1 MKNIIRFASVVALA
15 FIAVSC
21 NEKIDAGLNDGMG
34 YITITTQVEPQVK
47 AGYEG
52 TTTLPSEFYID
63 ITQNSQVVYQ
73 GNVRRDE
80 SSSNSNR
87 YYFLNGATPQW
98 KSRNLNNVSI
108 KAVSVGG
115 YDRSTGVM
123 SISTDQQLVNSADP
137 ESAIKASDLLGAK
150 TNDGITVSGNNINVS
165 FRHLMSKL
173 YVKYNKSSSINI
185 SKITLQNICIK
196 GGYSFAEMNYDANT
210 SLGYGSVD
218 MFHNA
223 TAQEAEAIFFPYTAT
238 TAPSLNVVTT
248 DGKEIPCPI
257 SLDKI
262 GGKFVAGKRYI
273 MNIIISGSSIEGAE
287 ITMVQDW
294 NPDSNSIKVTG
305 ERVLWVGTSIPAGNA
320 LLNYPMLVDGAMNCT
335 VVNKAVGGSVVST
348 STDKAASKTMAQW
361 DDYENSTNTGPYSGI
376 HLEYG
381 ALSQTRSEIESTY
394 TSTLQSAYTKVNPKP
409 NWDWDQSWQK
419 KRDAWVKTH
428 LDKLKELSYESLIMD
443 YIDGTKDN
451 CTTVIIDHGY
461 NDLGNMIFL
470 GGAFPTTE
478 GQVRG
483 YDHLMDLKNQKITLS
498 DYQKV
503 VDGNVNTKGQGRNY
517 IQSMAKIIDAI
528 QTKYPNVRIIIGN
541 YFAFNSPYV
550 TNQYKALHETPG
562 NAAYQEFP
570 DYAKFTNLICHSN
583 EAIAGYF
590 DLGIVNVY
598 KYLSIDDS
606 MFYNPDHCTAPNDLD
621 YSKFCPDGVH
631 PSNPSAVRAIADVYI
646 SELDGVVG
654 SKE

>member
-1 MKNIIRFASVVALA
+1 MKNILKTFCVFTVLVAA
-15 FIAVSC
+15 MSC
-21 NEKIDAGLNDGMG
+21 NEKIEVDLNDAQN
-34 YITITTQVEPQVK
+34 YITITSEVAPQVK

-52 TTTLPSEFYID
+52 TTVLPSSFYID
-63 ITQNSQVVYQ
+63 IRHNSEVVYQ
-73 GNVRRDE
+73 GLVERNQADG
-80 SSSNSNR
+80 NSNR
-87 YYFLNGATPQW
+87 YYFPEGENPQW
-98 KSRNLNNVSI
+98 RSVNLSNISI
-108 KAVSVGG
+108 KAITESSG
-115 YDRSTGVM
+115 YTHTASTVTINENQ
-123 SISTDQQLVNSADP
+123 SSED
-137 ESAIKASDLLGAK
+137 AIKENDLLGASY
-150 TNDGITVSGNNINVS
+150 NDGITVNANNINVT
-165 FRHLMSKL
+165 FKHLMSKL
-173 YVKYNKSSSINI
+173 YIKYNKSSSIEIKSI
-185 SKITLQNICIK
+185 SLKNICTK
-196 GGYSFAEMNYDANT
+196 GGYSFEAMNYANDVT
-210 SLGYGSVD
+210 LGYGNID

-223 TAQEAEAIFFPYTAT
+223 ATQEAEAIFYPYTAT
-238 TAPSLNVVTT
+238 SAPSLNVVTT

-273 MNIIISGSSIEGAE
+273 MNIVISGSSIEGAE
-287 ITMVQDW
+287 ITMVKNW

-320 LLNYPMLVDGAMNCT
+320 LLNYPMLVDYAMNCT
-335 VVNKAVGGSVVST
+335 VINKAVGGSVVST
-348 STDKAASKTMAQW
+348 STDKAAAKTMAQW
-361 DDYENSTNTGPYSGI
+361 DDYNNSTNTGPYSGV

-381 ALSQTRSEIESTY
+381 ALSQTRAEIESTY
-394 TSTLQSAYTKVNPKP
+394 TSTLQSAYTKVNPEPSRGK
-409 NWDWDQSWQK
+409 QSWRE
-419 KRDAWVKTH
+419 KRNAWVKIH

-503 VDGNVNTKGQGRNY
+503 VDGNVNTNGQGRNY

-550 TNQYKALHETPG
+550 TNMFKAQHETPG
-562 NAAYQEFP
+562 TNAYQQFP

-583 EAIAGYF
+583 EAIAGYY

>member
-1 MKNIIRFASVVALA
+1 MVWLVQESNRLLIIMKNILKTFSVFIA
-15 FIAVSC
+15 FIIAISC
-21 NEKIDAGLNDGMG
+21 NEKIVTDLNGTQN
-34 YITITTQVEPQVK
+34 YITITSEVTPQVK

-52 TTTLPSEFYID
+52 TAVLPLAFYID
-63 ITQNSQVVYQ
+63 IRHNSELVYQ
-73 GNVRRDE
+73 GQVERKQGD
-80 SSSNSNR
+80 SNSNR
-87 YYFLNGATPQW
+87 YYFPAGVNPQW
-98 KSRNLNNVSI
+98 KSVNMSNISI
-108 KAVSVGG
+108 KAITEPSS
-115 YDRSTGVM
+115 YNRTTNTM
-123 SISTDQQLVNSADP
+123 TITDQPS
-137 ESAIKASDLLGAK
+137 ETAIKENDLLGASY
-150 TNDGITVSGNNINVS
+150 NNGITVSGNNINVS

-210 SLGYGSVD
+210 SLDYGSVD

-238 TAPSLNVVTT
+238 SNPTLKVVTT
-248 DGKEIPCPI
+248 NGEEIPCSI

-273 MNIIISGSSIEGAE
+273 MNIVISGSSIEGAE
-287 ITMVQDW
+287 ITMVKDW
-294 NPDSNSIKVTG
+294 NPDSNSIQVTP

-320 LLNYPMLVDGAMNCT
+320 LLNYPMLVDAAMNCT

-348 STDKAASKTMAQW
+348 STDKAASKTKAQW
-361 DDYENSTNTGPYSGI
+361 DNYENSTNTGPYSGV

-381 ALSQTRSEIESTY
+381 ALSQTHAEIENTY
-394 TSTLQSAYTKVNPKP
+394 RQSLRTAYGNSYYGRDTWITK
-409 NWDWDQSWQK
+409 
-419 KRDAWVKTH
+419 H
-428 LDKLKELSYESLIMD
+428 LNKLKELSYESLIIP
-443 YIDGTKDN
+443 YINGTLDN
-451 CTTVIIDHGY
+451 CTTIIIDHGY
-461 NDLGNMIFL
+461 NDLGNMVFL

-503 VDGNVNTKGQGRNY
+503 VDGNVNTNGQGRNY